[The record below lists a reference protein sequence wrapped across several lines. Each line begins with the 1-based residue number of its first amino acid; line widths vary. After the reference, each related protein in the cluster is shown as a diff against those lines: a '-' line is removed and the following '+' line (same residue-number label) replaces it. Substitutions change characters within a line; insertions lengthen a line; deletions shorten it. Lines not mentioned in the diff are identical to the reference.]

1 MNIRT
6 LEYILAVYET
16 GHFAK
21 AAEKCNV
28 SQPSLS
34 IQIKKFEEQY
44 GIKLFERDNKNFH
57 TTRHGETL
65 IQKIS
70 GIVSQFHDMEKT
82 ALRLANPDS
91 GDLYIGAFPTLAPFY
106 IPKVMPHIVKA
117 LPKFKFYLIEE
128 RSPRLIEQLQNG
140 ELDAALLALPI
151 EEKHNFHVQTLF
163 QEDLLAAVPANHTL
177 AQRKNIALADLR
189 GEALLLLE
197 DSHCL
202 SGQALEACEWAGLS
216 HRHDFRATSIETLR
230 QMVANGMGITLLP
243 RMACDANRKDVA
255 YIEITDKNAKR
266 TIGLVS
272 RKGSSQDRI
281 LDKMADILKNI

>member
-1 MNIRT
+1 MVKYIDYIISIEYSYDMNIRT

-140 ELDAALLALPI
+140 ELDAALLALPL
-151 EEKHNFHVQTLF
+151 EEKQNFHVQTLF

-189 GEALLLLE
+189 GIFTKTLPILILSPSSTIKWAPTGRLYERMVSPLL
-197 DSHCL
+197 SV
-202 SGQALEACEWAGLS
+202 
-216 HRHDFRATSIETLR
+216 I
-230 QMVANGMGITLLP
+230 
-243 RMACDANRKDVA
+243 
-255 YIEITDKNAKR
+255 
-266 TIGLVS
+266 
-272 RKGSSQDRI
+272 
-281 LDKMADILKNI
+281 